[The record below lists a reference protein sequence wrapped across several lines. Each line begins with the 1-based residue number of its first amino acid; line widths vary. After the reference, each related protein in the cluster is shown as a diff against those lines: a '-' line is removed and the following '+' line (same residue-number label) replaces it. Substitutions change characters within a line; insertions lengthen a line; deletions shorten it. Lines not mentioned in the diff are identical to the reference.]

1 MDILLQNSFF
11 NFDSEM
17 LSKNLSGE
25 TTEKEIQDVKTYEDT
40 VPEILVIPT
49 ILDEALGMCMR
60 PC

>member
-25 TTEKEIQDVKTYEDT
+25 TTEKEIQDVKEFSQ
-40 VPEILVIPT
+40 
-49 ILDEALGMCMR
+49 
-60 PC
+60 